1 MANNI
6 EELIHQFINQLSQNL
21 EIPLQTK
28 IKKDAEEDIYNVELE
43 IEDQDQAGLII
54 GKHGKTLSSIQ
65 RILGMYLYRK
75 TGTWTR
81 VLVDIGDY
89 RESQEEKIKELAHN
103 AADRARFF
111 ARPVEMAPMNPYKRR
126 LIHTALS
133 EDPDVETESTGEGK
147 NRRVVVKPIGQKPQ
161 PQEQEEEPVK
171 EPVGPQGE

>member
-1 MANNI
+1 MENNI
-6 EELIHQFINQLSQNL
+6 EELIHQFIIEISQNL

-43 IEDQDQAGLII
+43 IEDQNQAGLII
-54 GKHGKTLSSIQ
+54 GKHGETLSSIQ
-65 RILGMYLYRK
+65 KILGMYLYRR

-81 VLVDIGDY
+81 VLVDIGNY
-89 RESQEEKIKELAHN
+89 RETQEEKIRELAHN

-111 ARPVEMAPMNPYKRR
+111 ARPVEMAPMNPYKRL

-147 NRRVVVKPIGQKPQ
+147 NRRVVVKPAEQK
-161 PQEQEEEPVK
+161 EQKEEEEQQQTEETS
-171 EPVGPQGE
+171 EPQN

>member
-6 EELIHQFINQLSQNL
+6 EELIHQFISDLSQHL
-21 EIPLQTK
+21 EIPLHTR
-28 IKKDAEEDIYNVELE
+28 IKREAEEDIYKVELE

-81 VLVDIGDY
+81 VLVDIGNY

-126 LIHTALS
+126 IVHTALG

-147 NRRVVVKPIGQKPQ
+147 NRRVVVKPVVQEP
-161 PQEQEEEPVK
+161 EQENAQEDEPSN
-171 EPVGPQGE
+171 PQDS